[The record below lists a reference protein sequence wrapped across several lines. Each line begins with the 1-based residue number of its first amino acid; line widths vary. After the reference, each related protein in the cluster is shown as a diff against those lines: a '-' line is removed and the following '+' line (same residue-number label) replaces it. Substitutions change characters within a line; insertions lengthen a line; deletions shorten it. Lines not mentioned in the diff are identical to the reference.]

1 MVTAFASGPG
11 QSYVFSVFIDSIL
24 RDTGMSRTELSAL
37 YAIGTAVSAAMAFAV
52 SRLVDRYG
60 ARLMLAVI
68 AGAFGAACFGM
79 SAVTGSITVLLGFAA
94 LRALGQGSLPVT
106 ATLVTVQWFV
116 RYRGRAMAIVS
127 LGFAASNALFP
138 PVTRMLID
146 SFGWRNAYQILG
158 IVIWLLLIPLALF
171 VVRDRPEQMGLL
183 PDGLPPAEPASS
195 GASAAQSNQA
205 KPRVWSSA
213 QFWLLALPMTAGPF
227 VVTALVFHQASIFA
241 EHGLSPEIAASVFIA
256 FAAASAAMTP
266 IIGFVVERVPA
277 RLLLYANLALLLGGS
292 LLAMGLSS
300 PLSATIYAILLGS
313 AGGIQSVVGGV
324 IWADA
329 YGRDAVAPA
338 QGAAA
343 LVTISASALA
353 PLPLAALQQQFG
365 NYGPGLIL
373 MASVPVLCAIILS
386 FARGNKTA

>member
-1 MVTAFASGPG
+1 MTSLPPSVGQRVRPFYGWAIAITAMVTAFASGPG

-37 YAIGTAVSAAMAFAV
+37 YAVGTAVSAAMAFAV

-60 ARLMLAVI
+60 ARIMLAAI

-79 SAVTGSITVLLGFAA
+79 SAVTGSLTVLLGFAA

-106 ATLVTVQWFV
+106 ATLVTVQWFT

-138 PVTRMLID
+138 PITRSLID
-146 SFGWRNAYQILG
+146 NFGWRSAYQILG
-158 IVIWLLLIPLALF
+158 VVIWLLLIPLAIF
-171 VVRDRPEQMGLL
+171 VVRDRPEQMGLH
-183 PDGLPPAEPASS
+183 PDGLPPDETSK
-195 GASAAQSNQA
+195 ASAAAVGSTQE
-205 KPRVWSSA
+205 KPRVWRSPF
-213 QFWLLALPMTAGPF
+213 FWLLALPMTAGPF

-241 EHGLSPEIAASVFIA
+241 EHSLSPEVAASVFIA

-266 IIGFVVERVPA
+266 ITGFLVERIPA
-277 RLLLYANLALLLGGS
+277 RLMMYANLGLLLAGC
-292 LLAMGLSS
+292 LLGLAITS

-353 PLPLAALQQQFG
+353 PLPLAALQQ
-365 NYGPGLIL
+365 
-373 MASVPVLCAIILS
+373 
-386 FARGNKTA
+386 